1 MLFSYWRTDGRETH
15 KQGGKPFAVKVL
27 KTILLFSIM
36 VVWPIALESK
46 NTLKSA
52 LKSHIDCLS

>member
-27 KTILLFSIM
+27 KTVLLFNIM
-36 VVWPIALESK
+36 VVWPIALEAE
-46 NTLKSA
+46 NTLNFP
-52 LKSHIDCLS
+52 LKSHLDCLS